1 LIKKF
6 VSLLLGSV
14 QNPAEPL
21 VRQIAEQSLAEVCQ
35 RVEGRLHGMSLAE
48 ARGYIRARASQ
59 IVMHEARL
67 AIANSP
73 DVEFTAM
80 ADVVRQATERLI
92 PQVIRKLHV
101 RAPRAARV
109 AA

>member
-1 LIKKF
+1 
-6 VSLLLGSV
+6 
-14 QNPAEPL
+14 
-21 VRQIAEQSLAEVCQ
+21 
-35 RVEGRLHGMSLAE
+35 
-48 ARGYIRARASQ
+48 
-59 IVMHEARL
+59 MHEARL